1 MTESTATPEQ
11 VDRLNNIIQ
20 ALIAQRNG
28 LSDQLVLEQVKV
40 AELASQIEK
49 SQVHES
55 DNEE

>member
-28 LSDQLVLEQVKV
+28 LSDQLVL
-40 AELASQIEK
+40 
-49 SQVHES
+49 
-55 DNEE
+55 